1 MVFSS
6 LIFLYLFLPV
16 ALLLSLPGNTKVRN
30 ITLLTA
36 SLVFYSWAGVTLV
49 IYLIISIL
57 VNYLFGILIA
67 SGENR
72 SRIWFTAG
80 VVFNILFLL
89 VLKYTGFFIDQV
101 NEIAGSILIRN
112 PKFPFVA
119 GISFIT
125 FQAMTYLI
133 DVKRK
138 IVPATRNFIHLALYI
153 SFFPKLI
160 SGPITRYHLMD
171 GQIRERR
178 ISFDLFG
185 EGVRRFTLG
194 LGRKVLIA
202 NQLALIADNAF
213 SLQSADLSAGIAWI
227 GLLAYTLQ
235 IYHDFAGY
243 TDMAI
248 GLALMFGFRLPEN
261 FNLPYISRTVT
272 EFWKR
277 WHITL
282 SEWFR
287 DYLFLPLAYR
297 LSRTM
302 PKERYWI
309 FRADQLIYLPAA
321 LITFLLCGFWHGA
334 AWGFV
339 IWGGIHGLFISLERL
354 GLSRLLKKLPAVFS
368 HIYLLLVISLAWV
381 FFRSPSVDD
390 AFRYFSALFGVLRE
404 GSTAS
409 FVSYYNGIQLAVA
422 IVAILAATP
431 LAEKLQSFALGGK
444 AAGFRFHGWRIAG
457 LAAMILV
464 LLLSTFY
471 LANST
476 YSSFIYFKF

>member
-6 LIFLYLFLPV
+6 LVFLYLFLPV
-16 ALLLSLPGNTKVRN
+16 VLLISLVGKTKVRN
-30 ITLLTA
+30 ITILFA
-36 SLVFYSWAGVTLV
+36 SLVFYCWAGVTLI
-49 IYLIISIL
+49 IYLAASIL
-57 VNYLFGILIA
+57 LNYVFGLLIA
-67 SGENR
+67 SNEKR
-72 SRIWFTAG
+72 SRTWFSAG
-80 VVFNILFLL
+80 IIFNILFLL
-89 VLKYTGFFIDQV
+89 VFKYTGFLIGQF
-101 NEIAGSILIRN
+101 NALAGSDLVGD

-133 DVKRK
+133 DVKRR
-138 IVPATRNFIHLALYI
+138 ISPATKNFLHLALYI
-153 SFFPKLI
+153 SFFPQLI

-171 GQIRERR
+171 DQIRERR
-178 ISFDLFG
+178 IGFDLFG
-185 EGVRRFTLG
+185 EGARRFVLG

-213 SLQSADLSAGIAWI
+213 SLQAGDLSAGIAWI
-227 GLLAYTLQ
+227 GLVAYTLQ

-261 FNLPYISRTVT
+261 FDLPYISRSVT

-297 LSRTM
+297 FSRVL

-321 LITFLLCGFWHGA
+321 MITFLLCGFWHGA

-339 IWGGIHGLFISLERL
+339 IWGGIHGFFISLERL
-354 GLSRLLKKLPAVFS
+354 GLSRMLKKLPAAFS
-368 HIYLLLVISLAWV
+368 HLYFLLVITLAWV

-390 AFRYFSALFGVLRE
+390 ALRYFSALFGLQNT
-404 GSTAS
+404 GSTIG
-409 FVSYYNGIQLAVA
+409 FLSYYNGIQLAVA
-422 IVAILAATP
+422 IIALLAATP
-431 LAEKLQSFALGGK
+431 LPGKLQSLALDHGTSGL
-444 AAGFRFHGWRIAG
+444 RFHLWRLAG
-457 LAAMILV
+457 LAAMVLL

-471 LANST
+471 LTNST